1 MNLKTG
7 RMKEEEF
14 RRDKAKMP
22 RWKERREEGG
32 GGWGSGAF
40 AQLLLESSP
49 DPAGQRA
56 SPCRPDSEVQ
66 LPA

>member
-32 GGWGSGAF
+32 GGWGSG
-40 AQLLLESSP
+40 ER
-49 DPAGQRA
+49 QR
-56 SPCRPDSEVQ
+56 D
-66 LPA
+66 LY